1 VSISR
6 PLYTSTRAHTRKR
19 GSRRIASV
27 LALLL
32 VVSACSTITRN
43 IETITLLTYEGFTI
57 PQESLDAYTERTG
70 IRVAVIREPDA
81 AAVVELLSRTSENPI
96 ADVVVGID
104 SLSVARVL
112 RERLVSPHGAI
123 EADRLD
129 PSLLVENDQLT
140 PISYL
145 DVCLNVD
152 LTAYAP
158 PPPTEDE
165 LAEIAAEATRAAAEA
180 AEGNETGG
188 QTADADLAPVLPDAP
203 GTLLALADPVYANSL
218 VIPDPATD
226 RMGQYFIVAL
236 HHRFGDGS
244 IDEDGVADEGW
255 VTVARRLVANGLTVE
270 PTWRDAYFGAF
281 TQGSATG
288 TNTVVVAS
296 AQMPAVTA
304 RLRFDPPER
313 LETTAINDACV
324 RVVSYAGVVTGADD
338 QRAAGRLIDQMI
350 SPEFQFGVGDTMGSR
365 PARADLIIPD
375 LIEQYGLDVDV
386 ATIDPQTDG
395 DELAKWIGIWGLI
408 MDDAA
413 EAALTGA
420 NDDADSEQAPA
431 HDDEP
436 SP

>member
-1 VSISR
+1 
-6 PLYTSTRAHTRKR
+6 
-19 GSRRIASV
+19 V
-27 LALLL
+27 LALVL
-32 VVSACSTITRN
+32 VVSACSTISGN
-43 IETITLLTYEGFTI
+43 IETITLLTHEGFTI

-70 IRVAVIREPDA
+70 VRVAVIREPDA

-129 PSLLVENDQLT
+129 PSLLVDDDQLT
-140 PISYL
+140 PISFL

-180 AEGNETGG
+180 AEGNDTEE
-188 QTADADLAPVLPDAP
+188 QIADDIEPAPVLPDAP
-203 GTLLALADPVYANSL
+203 GTLLALADPVYADSL

-244 IDEDGVADEGW
+244 IDEDGVVDEGW

-313 LETTAINDACV
+313 LETTAIDDACV

-350 SPEFQFGVGDTMGSR
+350 SPEFQFSVGDTMGSR

-375 LIEQYGLDVDV
+375 LIERYGLDVDV
-386 ATIDPQTDG
+386 AMIDPQTDG
-395 DELAKWIGIWGLI
+395 DDLAKWIGIWGLI
-408 MDDAA
+408 MNDAA
-413 EAALTGA
+413 EAALTGDG
-420 NDDADSEQAPA
+420 DDADSGETPA
-431 HDDEP
+431 HDDEEE